1 MNNDGA
7 LPGRDTLARRIASG
21 LGRLALAI
29 KAKAWRGAS
38 DEGITPT
45 QGELLA
51 RLLDQPEGLRL
62 GDLAVA
68 LGISAPTASDAVT
81 TLVAK
86 DLVERRAGTDKRS
99 VTLRLTRSGRKMAL
113 KANDWTAFL
122 AGSIESLPELEQAA
136 FITSLIKI
144 IRTMQ
149 DAGDISPQRMCVT
162 CAHFRPFMHRGQTC
176 LRWPLFP
183 RKPMYTPRTI
193 PSGPMTLMVRLV
205 NSPCFTRPLATMPR
219 GYRPKQP
226 FCQMVGRNG

>member
-162 CAHFRPFMHRGQTC
+162 CAHFRPFMHRGTD
-176 LRWPLFP
+176 
-183 RKPMYTPRTI
+183 KPHHCAFVDAAF
-193 PSGPMTLMVRLV
+193 GPPDLQLNCPDHDMISRDRGAIIWRQFSSAADLV
-205 NSPCFTRPLATMPR
+205 EEPDL
-219 GYRPKQP
+219 
-226 FCQMVGRNG
+226 